1 MYSLNAHQGNTRTVR
16 VRVIPG
22 CAVLGYE
29 RMLFNVSATQGPSGA
44 ARIEDT
50 VKDFWA
56 TRPRRPRRGRK
67 IAGVAAGIA
76 NRYRIDPVLVRV
88 GLVVAAIWG
97 GSGVLVYL
105 LGWLFLPEQDDEV
118 SPIESLLGKGRSST
132 SSAFT
137 VLLGIISVPVVGWFF
152 SGSFTG
158 EFSSW
163 VSLLVLGGLLFLL
176 HQARGHVTPI
186 VSTPP
191 PTPTP
196 TPQPTM
202 PLYSP
207 MPTSGPMYPP
217 SPVYPPMPQPM
228 PQPTVS
234 MPVMPPVGQPADV
247 PPPVDEPR
255 TTPPAWDPLGAAPFA
270 WDLPEP
276 SPPPVQEEP
285 SEPPVK
291 RRKPRVA
298 TATLGIVL
306 VTAAGLALAS
316 NASVGWVT
324 PPHAIGVILAI
335 IGLGLVA
342 GAFLR
347 SGRGLIALAVPLSVV
362 GMGMTAIGPEGYQ
375 GVGDLTASPTTLAA
389 VQDTYQRS
397 VGNVDLDLT
406 NLPNA
411 GELEVNARTDIGNVT
426 VIVPPNADVTVTCET
441 DAGNIDCLGVEQNGI
456 DTRVELVDPGVDS
469 AGTNDLKIEL
479 EVSADAGN
487 VEVHRG

>member
-1 MYSLNAHQGNTRTVR
+1 
-16 VRVIPG
+16 
-22 CAVLGYE
+22 
-29 RMLFNVSATQGPSGA
+29 MLSIVSATQGPSGA

-132 SSAFT
+132 SAAFT

-152 SGSFTG
+152 SGAFTG

-163 VSLLVLGGLLFLL
+163 VSMLVLCGLLFLL

-196 TPQPTM
+196 QPTM
-202 PLYSP
+202 PLYPPMPTAGPMPMYSP
-207 MPTSGPMYPP
+207 MPMS
-217 SPVYPPMPQPM
+217 
-228 PQPTVS
+228 QPTAS
-234 MPVMPPVGQPADV
+234 MPVPPPVGPPADV

-285 SEPPVK
+285 SEPPAK

-324 PPHAIGVILAI
+324 PAHALGVVLAI

-347 SGRGLIALAVPLSVV
+347 SGRGLIALAVPLSVI

-375 GVGDLTASPTTLAA
+375 GVGDLTASPTSLAA
-389 VQDTYQRS
+389 VQNTYQRS

-406 NLPNA
+406 NLPNS
-411 GELEVNARTDIGNVT
+411 GELDIEARTDIGNVT
-426 VIVPPNADVTVTCET
+426 VIVPKYADVTLTCET
-441 DAGNIDCLGVEQNGI
+441 DAGNIDCLGIEQNGI
-456 DTRVELVDPGVDS
+456 DRRVQLVDPGYDT
-469 AGTNDLKIEL
+469 ANDMKIEL

-487 VEVHRG
+487 VEVRRG

>member
-1 MYSLNAHQGNTRTVR
+1 
-16 VRVIPG
+16 
-22 CAVLGYE
+22 
-29 RMLFNVSATQGPSGA
+29 MLSVVSATQGPSGA

-97 GSGVLVYL
+97 GSGVFVYL

-118 SPIESLLGKGRSST
+118 SPIEALLGKGRSST

-163 VSLLVLGGLLFLL
+163 MSMLVLGGLLFLL
-176 HQARGHVTPI
+176 HQSRGHLTPV

-191 PTPTP
+191 PTPQP
-196 TPQPTM
+196 AAPQPTM
-202 PLYSP
+202 PLYPPMPTAGPMPVYSP
-207 MPTSGPMYPP
+207 MPMS
-217 SPVYPPMPQPM
+217 
-228 PQPTVS
+228 QPTAS
-234 MPVMPPVGQPADV
+234 MPVTPPVDV

-276 SPPPVQEEP
+276 SPPPVHEEP

-324 PPHAIGVILAI
+324 PPHAIGVVLAI

-347 SGRGLIALAVPLSVV
+347 SGRGLIALAVPLSVI
-362 GMGMTAIGPEGYQ
+362 GMGMTTIGPEGYQ
-375 GVGDLTASPTTLAA
+375 GIGDLTATPTSLSA

-397 VGNVDLDLT
+397 VGNVELDLT
-406 NLPNA
+406 GLPST
-411 GELEVNARTDIGNVT
+411 GEVEIDARTDIGNVEIT
-426 VIVPPNADVTVTCET
+426 VPADADVTVKCET
-441 DAGNIDCLGVEQNGI
+441 DAGSITCFGPELNGI
-456 DTRVELVDPGVDS
+456 DQQVSVTDLGTDGPG
-469 AGTNDLKIEL
+469 GLKIEL
-479 EVSADAGN
+479 EASADAGN
-487 VEVHRG
+487 VEVRRG

>member
-1 MYSLNAHQGNTRTVR
+1 
-16 VRVIPG
+16 
-22 CAVLGYE
+22 
-29 RMLFNVSATQGPSGA
+29 VSATQGPSGA

-118 SPIESLLGKGRSST
+118 SPIESLLGRGRSST

-163 VSLLVLGGLLFLL
+163 MSMLVLGGLLFLL
-176 HQARGHVTPI
+176 HQSRGHLTPV

-191 PTPTP
+191 PAPQP
-196 TPQPTM
+196 AAPQPTM
-202 PLYSP
+202 PLYQP
-207 MPTSGPMYPP
+207 MPTAG
-217 SPVYPPMPQPM
+217 PVYTPMS
-228 PQPTVS
+228 QPTAS
-234 MPVMPPVGQPADV
+234 MPVTPPVGPPADV
-247 PPPVDEPR
+247 PPPVGEPR

-276 SPPPVQEEP
+276 SPPPMAEEP

-306 VTAAGLALAS
+306 VTVAGLALAANTS
-316 NASVGWVT
+316 ASWVT
-324 PPHAIGVILAI
+324 PEHGIGVVLAI

-347 SGRGLIALAVPLSVV
+347 SGRGLIALAVPLSVI
-362 GMGMTAIGPEGYQ
+362 GMGMTTIGPEGYQ
-375 GVGDLTASPTTLAA
+375 GIGDLRAAPPSLSA

-397 VGNVDLDLT
+397 VGNVELDLT
-406 NLPNA
+406 RLPA
-411 GELEVNARTDIGNVT
+411 DGEVEINARTDIGNVEVT
-426 VIVPPNADVTVTCET
+426 VPADADVTVTCET
-441 DAGNIDCLGVEQNGI
+441 DAGNIDCLGYQGNGI
-456 DTRVELVDPGVDS
+456 DQHAERVDVGADGPG
-469 AGTNDLKIEL
+469 GLIIEL
-479 EVSADAGN
+479 EASADAGN
-487 VEVHRG
+487 VEVRRG